1 MFSLSLAVKELIKD
15 LSELGIKYAFV
26 GALALGAR
34 GRTRQTIDADIAI
47 SLSTGY
53 SAQSLVDQLV
63 LKGYGINNIYQ
74 DKNRI
79 VLARLF
85 AANQESQL
93 VELDFL
99 FELCG
104 IENEVVTTAEVMEI
118 WPTLFAPIASMPSLL
133 AMKARCQELPERIQ
147 DKADLVNQLVPY
159 ATEKDISEARE
170 LIRLMEQ
177 RGFNEGRDLLKS
189 SDYSETELCATRLYL
204 GYGT

>member
-1 MFSLSLAVKELIKD
+1 MSSLSLAVKALIKD
-15 LSELGIKYAFV
+15 LTELNIKYAFV

-34 GRTRQTIDADIAI
+34 GRTRQTIDADVAI
-47 SLSTGY
+47 SF
-53 SAQSLVDQLV
+53 SANENAQKLVDQLV
-63 LKGYGINNIYQ
+63 LKGYGINNIYK
-74 DKNRI
+74 DKDSI

-85 AANQESQL
+85 SANEESQL

-104 IENEVVTTAEVMEI
+104 IENEVVATAEVMEI

-147 DKADLVNQLVPY
+147 DKADLVNQLIPF

-170 LIRLMEQ
+170 LIILMEQ
-177 RGFNEGRDLLKS
+177 RGFNEGRDLLKNF
-189 SDYSETELCATRLYL
+189 DYLVQTTLIRK
-204 GYGT
+204 

>member
-1 MFSLSLAVKELIKD
+1 MSSLSSAVKALVKD
-15 LSELGIKYAFV
+15 LTGLNIRYAFV

-47 SLSTGY
+47 SLSTDY
-53 SAQSLVDQLV
+53 NAQTLVDQLV
-63 LKGYGINNIYQ
+63 FKGYGINNIYQ
-74 DKNRI
+74 DKGKI

-85 AANQESQL
+85 SANQESQL

-99 FELCG
+99 FERCG
-104 IENEVVTTAEVMEI
+104 IENEVVATAEVMEI

-147 DKADLVNQLVPY
+147 DKADLVNQLIPF

-170 LIRLMEQ
+170 LIILMEQ
-177 RGFNEGRDLLKS
+177 RGFNEGRDLLKNFDVLVQTS
-189 SDYSETELCATRLYL
+189 LIRK
-204 GYGT
+204 